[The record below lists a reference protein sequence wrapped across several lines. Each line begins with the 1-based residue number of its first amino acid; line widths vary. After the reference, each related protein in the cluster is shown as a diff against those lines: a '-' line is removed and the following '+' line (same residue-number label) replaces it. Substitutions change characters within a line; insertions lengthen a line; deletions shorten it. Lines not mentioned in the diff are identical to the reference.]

1 MMHTVSTG
9 DIQPIAMALL
19 RQSPISAL
27 HNLDVHADDT
37 TIIISG
43 KLPTY
48 HWKQLAQ
55 HQLLP
60 LAGTRRIV
68 NNISVVKRRAPAPD
82 VL

>member
-1 MMHTVSTG
+1 MHRFATS
-9 DIQPIAMALL
+9 DIQPLALALL

-60 LAGTRRIV
+60 LAGKWRIV
-68 NNISVVKRRAPAPD
+68 NNIRVSKPRMRAAD
-82 VL
+82 AF